1 MSISKEAARRKD
13 SNTAKVEAYLRS
25 LPEGSGATN
34 KEIALALGLVL
45 SQVANICSNLLVRN
59 KVKVLNYVA
68 HKGKIYAACPIH
80 SPGTSLIP
88 FVRYGFW
95 GI

>member
-1 MSISKEAARRKD
+1 MTISKAAVKKKE

-34 KEIALALGLVL
+34 KEISSATGLVI

-80 SPGTSLIP
+80 SPGTSPIP

>member
-1 MSISKEAARRKD
+1 MGISKKAAKRED

-45 SQVANICSNLLVRN
+45 SQVASICSNLLVRN

-80 SPGTSLIP
+80 SPGTSPIP